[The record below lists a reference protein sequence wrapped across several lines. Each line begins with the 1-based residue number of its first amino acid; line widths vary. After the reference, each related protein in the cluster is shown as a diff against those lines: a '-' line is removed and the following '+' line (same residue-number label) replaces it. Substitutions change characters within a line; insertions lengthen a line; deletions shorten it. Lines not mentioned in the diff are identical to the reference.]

1 MTSFSRANRF
11 TQGYDPEQVE
21 EFFARARDAYE
32 GVFEAA
38 TGTNGP
44 QARGVTGSRMTAH
57 EVRVAAFDLVRGGY
71 DVHQVDSALDRLED
85 ALAARERER
94 LVQAGGEDALF
105 AELSRRAQ
113 ALHGRLNRPDGQ
125 RFERGEGFEP
135 GYAPEDVD
143 ALCKRLLGYFNDG
156 EEMSADEVRRAVFRT
171 RRGKRGYREIQVDA
185 FLDRAVEI
193 MVAVD

>member
-1 MTSFSRANRF
+1 VTSFSRTNRF

-21 EFFARARDAYE
+21 DFFARARQAYE
-32 GVFEAA
+32 GVAEAA
-38 TGTNGP
+38 TGTHGSGAP
-44 QARGVTGSRMTAH
+44 ASRMTAH

-85 ALAARERER
+85 AMAARERER
-94 LVQAGGEDALF
+94 LVKAGGEEALF

-125 RFERGEGFEP
+125 RFVRGEGFEP
-135 GYAPEDVD
+135 GYDPDDVD

-156 EEMSADEVRRAVFRT
+156 EEMSADEVRRAVFRG
-171 RRGKRGYREIQVDA
+171 RRGKRGYREVQVDA
-185 FLDRAVEI
+185 FLDRVVEI

>member
-1 MTSFSRANRF
+1 VTSFSRTNRF

-21 EFFARARDAYE
+21 DFFARARQAYE
-32 GVFEAA
+32 GVAEA
-38 TGTNGP
+38 TGTHGGP
-44 QARGVTGSRMTAH
+44 APAARLTAH
-57 EVRVAAFDLVRGGY
+57 EVRIAAFDLVRGGY

-94 LVQAGGEDALF
+94 LVQADGEKALF

-125 RFERGEGFEP
+125 RFDRGQGFEP

-143 ALCKRLLGYFNDG
+143 ALCTRLLGYFNDG

-171 RRGKRGYREIQVDA
+171 RRGTRGYREMQVDA
-185 FLDRAVEI
+185 FLDRVVEI